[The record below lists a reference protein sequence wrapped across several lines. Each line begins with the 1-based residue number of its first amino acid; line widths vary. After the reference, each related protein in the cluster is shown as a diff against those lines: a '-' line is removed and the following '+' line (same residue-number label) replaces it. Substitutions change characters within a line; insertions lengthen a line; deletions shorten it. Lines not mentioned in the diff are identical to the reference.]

1 MKTLA
6 VLVLCT
12 MAPFA
17 AVARQAA
24 PAQNPARQ
32 AADHSSS
39 AAVQI
44 DPAKEAAIH
53 KMFEVMEMTKMMQ
66 ETVAGMSSSIKPVLL
81 SSLAPG
87 EYREKLVDLF
97 FQRFQS
103 KFKAEQ
109 LIELAIPVYAKYY
122 TTEEI
127 EGLTAFYKT
136 PLGKKT
142 LSVMP
147 QTVIDMQTAGK
158 KMGEELG
165 RQSML
170 EVLAEH
176 PDLSKALEDA
186 SGGPQ
191 N

>member
-17 AVARQAA
+17 AVAGQAA
-24 PAQNPARQ
+24 PAQNPPPQ
-32 AADHSSS
+32 AADQSSS

-53 KMFEVMEMTKMMQ
+53 KMFEVMDMTKMMQ

-103 KFKAEQ
+103 KFKAEK

-147 QTVIDMQTAGK
+147 QTVIEMQMAGN

>member
-12 MAPFA
+12 MASFA

-24 PAQNPARQ
+24 PAQNPPRQ
-32 AADHSSS
+32 AADPSGS

-53 KMFEVMEMTKMMQ
+53 KMFEVMDMTKMMQ

-103 KFKAEQ
+103 KFKAEK

-147 QTVIDMQTAGK
+147 QTVIDMQTAGR

-165 RQSML
+165 HQSML

-186 SGGPQ
+186 SGGPR